1 MPLRLIIENTPAND
15 FAPTPLNASSD
26 FIEAALRAAQ
36 HSKSTTR
43 AAVISDVCNLLN
55 CREEDLQFLF
65 LDSQMPNEPLSN
77 SGLELPDYRMGQ
89 NEISKLAAE

>member
-1 MPLRLIIENTPAND
+1 MRLRLIIENTPAND

-26 FIEAALRAAQ
+26 FIEAAIRAAQ

-43 AAVISDVCNLLN
+43 ATVLSDVSNVLN

-65 LDSQMPNEPLSN
+65 QDSHAQNQLLPN
-77 SGLELPDYRMGQ
+77 SGIELPNYRMSQ

>member
-65 LDSQMPNEPLSN
+65 N
-77 SGLELPDYRMGQ
+77 
-89 NEISKLAAE
+89 IK